1 MPATMSQNNKYVSFA
16 FSPVGKIPIILIKC
30 CYVSAGRDRR
40 GKGTNNGVER
50 VEEDCKVLC

>member
-1 MPATMSQNNKYVSFA
+1 MSQNNKYVSFA